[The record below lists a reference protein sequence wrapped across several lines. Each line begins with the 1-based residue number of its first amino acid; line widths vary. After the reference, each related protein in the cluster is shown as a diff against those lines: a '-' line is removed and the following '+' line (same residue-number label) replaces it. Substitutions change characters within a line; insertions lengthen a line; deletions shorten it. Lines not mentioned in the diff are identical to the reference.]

1 MALSRSDVAPRKM
14 PEPWPPRWPHTSPR
28 EAAEGPCRHS
38 SGGGWGARLREII
51 AGFCPTAVVS
61 VFETGFLRIG
71 TGVVAWTNPDLA
83 WGVTRT
89 A

>member
-1 MALSRSDVAPRKM
+1 MAPAMAAYVAKRQQKV
-14 PEPWPPRWPHTSPR
+14 HAVIL
-28 EAAEGPCRHS
+28 AAAVGVLDS
-38 SGGGWGARLREII
+38 AII
-51 AGFCPTAVVS
+51 AGFCSTAVVS